1 MFIKLTNGVSGL
13 RGNPLY
19 INKDWIVSIYEA
31 PSQEGMIKTIVYGGP
46 QGTTWEVEE
55 SPSEVY
61 KRIIKS
67 ELAKDEIKTEK

>member
-1 MFIKLTNGVSGL
+1 MF
-13 RGNPLY
+13 RGNPIY

-46 QGTTWEVEE
+46 SGSSWEIEE

-61 KRIIKS
+61 KRILKS
-67 ELAKDEIKTEK
+67 ELAKSDLESEK